1 MKKIFKAL
9 LLGLAFILTACGGGG
24 GSPGES
30 NLPYSISLKADKK
43 QLPLN
48 ISNQTPGI
56 GAYHPFT
63 TTIYVEAREG
73 SAPIPGGK
81 DIFGCNVA
89 GGLETG
95 ALYYLDGKEEHM
107 VEVDDGKG
115 GKIKVPGA
123 YRSIVLDANSGGNSF
138 HFSSGDTAGTV
149 RIVCSVTNPADKIVY
164 SASIDILVGAAT
176 GKPASVV
183 GTIQAPRYLGT
194 QVNKQNLPTSVGVN
208 VAVKDDANQPI
219 PNPTNANVRVRIRPF
234 GASAGARLLAGGQ
247 QGSEVQVKTINGIA
261 QFSVASGPG
270 SGVILLELTT
280 DRADNDVTN
289 GVQDAINQ
297 LRVVT
302 VHNFVNDPSNPLVIK
317 DTELNV
323 VNGMPYNFA
332 LTGEGGE
339 PPYGWSSSVLP
350 AGLTL
355 SADGILSGT
364 VAAPSGDYNVQ
375 FAIEDAL
382 GVIVKKN
389 IKIKVTGDFDI
400 DGCDGDLTKACAL
413 PDWKGTSTPA
423 APPAPAVPRDDYLYT
438 LSLSVGDPSIPVV
451 WTYTPTLPVPGL
463 SFGADGVI
471 QSTGNGTPGTYTFIV
486 TATRGSIVIRRPM
499 KITVS

>member
-1 MKKIFKAL
+1 MHKIFKAS

-30 NLPYSISLKADKK
+30 NLPYSISLKADKS

-63 TTIYVEAREG
+63 TTIYVDARKG

-89 GGLETG
+89 GGLQTG

-149 RIVCSVTNPADKIVY
+149 RIVCSVTNPADKIVS
-164 SASIDILVGAAT
+164 SASIDIVVGAAT
-176 GKPASVV
+176 GKPASVI

-317 DTELNV
+317 DTEIGRAHV
-323 VNGMPYNFA
+323 
-332 LTGEGGE
+332 
-339 PPYGWSSSVLP
+339 
-350 AGLTL
+350 
-355 SADGILSGT
+355 
-364 VAAPSGDYNVQ
+364 
-375 FAIEDAL
+375 
-382 GVIVKKN
+382 
-389 IKIKVTGDFDI
+389 
-400 DGCDGDLTKACAL
+400 
-413 PDWKGTSTPA
+413 
-423 APPAPAVPRDDYLYT
+423 
-438 LSLSVGDPSIPVV
+438 
-451 WTYTPTLPVPGL
+451 
-463 SFGADGVI
+463 
-471 QSTGNGTPGTYTFIV
+471 
-486 TATRGSIVIRRPM
+486 
-499 KITVS
+499 